1 MKALRLFPRLRPD
14 DKEPAMGIEVPSAL
28 SPSTT
33 FGVKGDL
40 DNAVLVLG
48 DAVRQL
54 ARRLISGK
62 VVKTLCER
70 AMVTGSWEMI
80 PRQPDGGYLI
90 SCGNCRGALSHYRGA
105 DSSSSD

>member
-1 MKALRLFPRLRPD
+1 MISRNTSPLHAYSPEYQKRRAAP
-14 DKEPAMGIEVPSAL
+14 L
-28 SPSTT
+28 SRGFVLVRNPSTRRALVHV
-33 FGVKGDL
+33 VK
-40 DNAVLVLG
+40 AETLG
-48 DAVRQL
+48 EL
-54 ARRLISGK
+54 ARLLIRGK